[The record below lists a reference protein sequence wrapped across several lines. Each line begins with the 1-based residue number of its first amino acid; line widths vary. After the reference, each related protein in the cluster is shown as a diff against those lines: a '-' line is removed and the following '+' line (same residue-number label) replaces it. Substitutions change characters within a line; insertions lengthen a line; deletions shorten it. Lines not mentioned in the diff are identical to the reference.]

1 MARRIVDLLKSK
13 VQNSQIELLES
24 LSYSDIF
31 WDQIAKIE
39 RIRYK
44 GYVYDLTISPDH
56 NFVCGRGAFISHNT
70 TTAVNSAAYLASH
83 RRKTLLIDIDPQGN
97 ATSGVGIDKNR
108 VEHSIYEVLIA
119 HRPIERVLLPTQIR
133 NLDLIPSNIQLSGAQ
148 IELVNLESR
157 ETLLKKA
164 LGNIKE
170 KYDYVIV
177 DCPPS
182 LGLLTINTLIASDE
196 VIIPMQCE
204 YYPLEGLGQLLNTI
218 GLVQRNYNPSLKL
231 AGVLLTMFDT
241 RTNLSHQVARE
252 VQEYFGDRVYKTV
265 IPRNVRLAEAP
276 SFGKPI
282 LLYDRHCAGAKAY
295 KRLAREIMLKS
306 KE

>member
-1 MARRIVDLLKSK
+1 MGKVYAIVN
-13 VQNSQIELLES
+13 Q
-24 LSYSDIF
+24 
-31 WDQIAKIE
+31 
-39 RIRYK
+39 K
-44 GYVYDLTISPDH
+44 GGV
-56 NFVCGRGAFISHNT
+56 GKT
-70 TTAVNSAAYLASH
+70 TTAVNLAAYLASH

-97 ATSGVGIDKNR
+97 TTSGVGIDKNR
-108 VEHSIYEVLIA
+108 VEHSIYEALIA
-119 HRPIERVLLPTQIR
+119 HRPIERVLLPTQIG
-133 NLDLIPSNIQLSGAQ
+133 NLDLVPSNIQLSGAQ

-157 ETLLKKA
+157 ETLLKRA

-170 KYDYVIV
+170 QYDYIIV

-182 LGLLTINTLIASDE
+182 LGLLTINTLTASDE
-196 VIIPMQCE
+196 VLIPMQCE

-252 VQEYFGDRVYKTV
+252 VQEYFGDKVYKAV
-265 IPRNVRLAEAP
+265 IPRNVRLSEAP

-282 LLYDRHCAGAKAY
+282 SLYDKHCAGAKAY
-295 KRLAREIMLKS
+295 KRLAREIIAHS

>member
-1 MARRIVDLLKSK
+1 MGKVYAIVNQKGG
-13 VQNSQIELLES
+13 V
-24 LSYSDIF
+24 
-31 WDQIAKIE
+31 AK
-39 RIRYK
+39 
-44 GYVYDLTISPDH
+44 
-56 NFVCGRGAFISHNT
+56 T
-70 TTAVNSAAYLASH
+70 TTAVSLASYLAAF

-119 HRPIERVLLPTQIR
+119 HKPIERVLLPTQIR
-133 NLDLIPSNIQLSGAQ
+133 NLDLVPSNIQLSGAQ

-157 ETLLKKA
+157 ETLLKRA
-164 LGNIKE
+164 LVNIKE
-170 KYDYVIV
+170 KYEYIII

-182 LGLLTINTLIASDE
+182 LGLLTINTLTASDE
-196 VIIPMQCE
+196 VLIPMQCE

-241 RTNLSHQVARE
+241 RTNLSHQVAKE
-252 VQEYFGDRVYKTV
+252 IHEYFGDKVYKTV

-282 LLYDRHCAGAKAY
+282 LLYDRHCPGAKAY
-295 KRLAREIMLKS
+295 KKLAREIISQIK

>member
-1 MARRIVDLLKSK
+1 MIGYYFLLTTSERNEDILIGDEMGKIYAIVN
-13 VQNSQIELLES
+13 Q
-24 LSYSDIF
+24 
-31 WDQIAKIE
+31 
-39 RIRYK
+39 K
-44 GYVYDLTISPDH
+44 GGV
-56 NFVCGRGAFISHNT
+56 GKT
-70 TTAVNSAAYLASH
+70 TTAVNLAAYLANH

-97 ATSGVGIDKNR
+97 TTSGVGIDKTR

-133 NLDLIPSNIQLSGAQ
+133 NLDLVPSNIQLSGAQ
-148 IELVNLESR
+148 IELVNLTSR
-157 ETLLKKA
+157 ETLLKRA

-170 KYDYVIV
+170 RYDYIIL

-182 LGLLTINTLIASDE
+182 LGLLTINTLTASDE

-204 YYPLEGLGQLLNTI
+204 YYALEGLGQLLNTI

-241 RTNLSHQVARE
+241 RTSLSHQVGKE
-252 VQEYFGDRVYKTV
+252 VREYFGERVYKTS
-265 IPRNVRLAEAP
+265 IPRNVRLSEAP

-282 LLYDRHCAGAKAY
+282 LLYDRHCPGAKAY
-295 KRLAREIMLKS
+295 KRFAREVIAQSTK
-306 KE
+306 

>member
-1 MARRIVDLLKSK
+1 MGKIYAIVN
-13 VQNSQIELLES
+13 Q
-24 LSYSDIF
+24 
-31 WDQIAKIE
+31 
-39 RIRYK
+39 K
-44 GYVYDLTISPDH
+44 GGV
-56 NFVCGRGAFISHNT
+56 GKT
-70 TTAVNSAAYLASH
+70 TTAVNLAAYLASH
-83 RRKTLLIDIDPQGN
+83 RRRTLLIDIDPQGN

-119 HRPIERVLLPTQIR
+119 QKPIERVLLPTQIR

-157 ETLLKKA
+157 ETLLKRA
-164 LGNIKE
+164 LGNIRE
-170 KYDYVIV
+170 KYDYIII

-182 LGLLTINTLIASDE
+182 LGLLTINTLTASDE
-196 VIIPMQCE
+196 VLIPMQCE

-241 RTNLSHQVARE
+241 RTNLSHQVAKE
-252 VQEYFGDRVYKTV
+252 VHEYFGDKVYKTV
-265 IPRNVRLAEAP
+265 IPRNVRLGEAP

-282 LLYDRHCAGAKAY
+282 LLYDKHCVGAKAY
-295 KRLAREIMLKS
+295 KRLAREIIAQS

>member
-1 MARRIVDLLKSK
+1 MGKVYAIVNQKGG
-13 VQNSQIELLES
+13 V
-24 LSYSDIF
+24 
-31 WDQIAKIE
+31 AK
-39 RIRYK
+39 
-44 GYVYDLTISPDH
+44 
-56 NFVCGRGAFISHNT
+56 T
-70 TTAVNSAAYLASH
+70 TTAVNLATYLAAA

-119 HRPIERVLLPTQIR
+119 QRPIERVLLPTQIR
-133 NLDLIPSNIQLSGAQ
+133 NLDLVPSNIQLSGAQ

-157 ETLLKKA
+157 ETLLKRA

-170 KYDYVIV
+170 KYDYVII

-182 LGLLTINTLIASDE
+182 LGLLTINTLTASDE
-196 VIIPMQCE
+196 VLIPMQCE

-252 VQEYFGDRVYKTV
+252 VHEYFGDKVYKAV
-265 IPRNVRLAEAP
+265 IPRNVRLSEAP

-295 KRLAREIMLKS
+295 KRLAREIIAHS

>member
-1 MARRIVDLLKSK
+1 MGKVYAIVN
-13 VQNSQIELLES
+13 Q
-24 LSYSDIF
+24 
-31 WDQIAKIE
+31 
-39 RIRYK
+39 K
-44 GYVYDLTISPDH
+44 GGV
-56 NFVCGRGAFISHNT
+56 GKT
-70 TTAVNSAAYLASH
+70 TTAVNLAAYLASH

-97 ATSGVGIDKNR
+97 TTSGVGIDKNR

-133 NLDLIPSNIQLSGAQ
+133 NLDLVPSNIQLSGAQ

-157 ETLLKKA
+157 ETLLKRA

-170 KYDYVIV
+170 RYDYNIV

-182 LGLLTINTLIASDE
+182 LGLLTINTLTASDE
-196 VIIPMQCE
+196 VIVPMQCE

-218 GLVQRNYNPSLKL
+218 GLIQRNYNPSLKL

-241 RTNLSHQVARE
+241 RTNLSHQVAAE
-252 VQEYFGDRVYKTV
+252 VKEYFGDKVYKTV
-265 IPRNVRLAEAP
+265 IPRNVRLSEAP

-282 LLYDRHCAGAKAY
+282 SLYDRHCAGAKAY
-295 KRLAREIMLKS
+295 KKFAREIIAQS

>member
-1 MARRIVDLLKSK
+1 MGKVYAIVN
-13 VQNSQIELLES
+13 Q
-24 LSYSDIF
+24 
-31 WDQIAKIE
+31 
-39 RIRYK
+39 K
-44 GYVYDLTISPDH
+44 GGV
-56 NFVCGRGAFISHNT
+56 GKT
-70 TTAVNSAAYLASH
+70 TTAVNLAAYLASH

-97 ATSGVGIDKNR
+97 TTSGVGIDKNR

-119 HRPIERVLLPTQIR
+119 QKPIERVLLPTQIR
-133 NLDLIPSNIQLSGAQ
+133 NLDLVPSNIQLSGAQ

-157 ETLLKKA
+157 ETLLKRA
-164 LGNIKE
+164 LENIKE
-170 KYDYVIV
+170 RYEYTII

-182 LGLLTINTLIASDE
+182 LGLLTLNTLTASDE

-252 VQEYFGDRVYKTV
+252 VKEYFGDKVYKTV
-265 IPRNVRLAEAP
+265 IPRNVRLSEAP

-282 LLYDRHCAGAKAY
+282 SLYDRHCAGAKAY
-295 KRLAREIMLKS
+295 KRLAREIIAQS
-306 KE
+306 KERFV

>member
-1 MARRIVDLLKSK
+1 MGKVYAIVN
-13 VQNSQIELLES
+13 Q
-24 LSYSDIF
+24 
-31 WDQIAKIE
+31 
-39 RIRYK
+39 K
-44 GYVYDLTISPDH
+44 GGV
-56 NFVCGRGAFISHNT
+56 GKT
-70 TTAVNSAAYLASH
+70 TTAVNLAAYLASY

-119 HRPIERVLLPTQIR
+119 QKPIERVLLPTQIR
-133 NLDLIPSNIQLSGAQ
+133 NLDLVPSNIQLSGAR

-157 ETLLKKA
+157 ERLLKRA

-182 LGLLTINTLIASDE
+182 LGLLTINTLTASDE
-196 VIIPMQCE
+196 VFIPMQCE
-204 YYPLEGLGQLLNTI
+204 YYPLEGLGQLLNTV

-241 RTNLSHQVARE
+241 RTNLSHQVAKE
-252 VQEYFGDRVYKTV
+252 IQEYFGDKVYKTV
-265 IPRNVRLAEAP
+265 IPRNVRLGEAP

-282 LLYDRHCAGAKAY
+282 LLYDRHCPGAKAY
-295 KRLAREIMLKS
+295 KKLAREIIAQRS
-306 KE
+306 QE

>member
-1 MARRIVDLLKSK
+1 MGKVYAIVN
-13 VQNSQIELLES
+13 Q
-24 LSYSDIF
+24 
-31 WDQIAKIE
+31 
-39 RIRYK
+39 K
-44 GYVYDLTISPDH
+44 GGV
-56 NFVCGRGAFISHNT
+56 GKT
-70 TTAVNSAAYLASH
+70 TTAVNLAAYLASH
-83 RRKTLLIDIDPQGN
+83 RRRTLLIDIDPQGN
-97 ATSGVGIDKNR
+97 TTSGVGIDKNR

-119 HRPIERVLLPTQIR
+119 HKPIERVLLPTQIR

-157 ETLLKKA
+157 ETVLERA
-164 LGNIKE
+164 LGNIRE
-170 KYDYVIV
+170 KYDYIII

-182 LGLLTINTLIASDE
+182 LGLLTINTLTASDE
-196 VIIPMQCE
+196 VLIPMQCE

-241 RTNLSHQVARE
+241 RTNLSHQVAKE
-252 VQEYFGDRVYKTV
+252 VHEYFGDKVYKTV
-265 IPRNVRLAEAP
+265 IPRNVRLGEAP

-282 LLYDRHCAGAKAY
+282 SLYDKHCVGAKAY
-295 KRLAREIMLKS
+295 KRLAREIIAQS